1 MKDQPLQ
8 PEPSDEWLAARV
20 IQRDVR
26 AFALLYDRF
35 ARPIYTMAVYM
46 LGKAEAEEMVQ
57 EVFLRLWHRA
67 DQFDAARGSFKSWF
81 MSVARHRIL
90 DELRRRG
97 QQHQLFV
104 TEAVDHLLANT
115 TDPQVDVEQ
124 EVGRREASEAVL
136 RALKTLPPEQRRALV
151 MAYFGGLSQSSIA
164 RRLGWPLGTVKKRMR
179 LGLQKLRLALSSPK
193 LAVETEDNPI
203 PVDAKK

>member
-1 MKDQPLQ
+1 MKDQQLQ

-20 IQRDVR
+20 VQRDVT

-35 ARPIYTMAVYM
+35 ARPIYTMAVHM

-97 QQHQLFV
+97 QQHQLIV
-104 TEAVDHLLANT
+104 TEAVDYLLANT
-115 TDPQVDVEQ
+115 TDPRVDVEQ
-124 EVGRREASEAVL
+124 EVGRRETGEAVL

-151 MAYFGGLSQSSIA
+151 LAYFGGLSQSSIA
-164 RRLGWPLGTVKKRMR
+164 QRLGWPLGTVKKRMR
-179 LGLQKLRLALSSPK
+179 LGLQKLRLALSSHK
-193 LAVETEDNPI
+193 LAVETEDRPI
-203 PVDAKK
+203 PADAKK